1 MVITILVSFFTLL
14 VLGIPISMVVLV
26 SSMIGILIFSGVPP
40 LILVQQLFNGLDKF
54 VILAVPFF
62 ILAGGV
68 AAQGDTA
75 RRLVELMNI
84 VFGRLRGGLAIAT
97 IFACA
102 FFAAISGS
110 SLATVVA
117 IGTIMVPGL
126 VKAGYPKAMATGIIA
141 SAGSLGVLIPPSAPL
156 VLICVAMNTSV
167 GKQFMAGF
175 IPGLIIAIALSIF
188 VLFRSRKLGISR
200 REKYNVRQILTIIKE
215 SFLALMFPVI
225 VLGGIYGGF
234 TTPTEAAAVSLI
246 YVLIIELF
254 FFKKVKFKDL
264 TGILAN
270 AATTA
275 GALTF
280 IIASASVFTWF
291 MTTQQV
297 PASIA
302 SSIQNIIHT
311 KAMFLFSLV
320 LFLFIAGCFMDL
332 ISMTLVLGPILIPT
346 LTLFDLNL
354 VHFGI
359 IAITSA
365 EVAFMT
371 PPFGVNLFVTMS
383 VTDEPLGYV
392 AKSTMPYMFICL
404 GLVFIFAFFPE
415 ISLFL
420 PNLFYN

>member
-1 MVITILVSFFTLL
+1 MAITILISFFVLL
-14 VLGIPISMVVLV
+14 FFGIPISMVVLV
-26 SSMIGILIFSGVPP
+26 SSMVGILLFSDVPS
-40 LILVQQLFNGLDKF
+40 LILIQQLFNGLDKF

-68 AAQGDTA
+68 AAKGDTA

-84 VFGRLRGGLAIAT
+84 IFGRLKGGLAIAT

-126 VKAGYPKAMATGIIA
+126 VKAGYPKRMAVGIIA

-175 IPGLIIAIALSIF
+175 LPGLVIAIALSVF
-188 VLFRSRKLGISR
+188 VLIRSRKLGVKQ
-200 REKYNVRQILTIIKE
+200 REKYTARQVFTIVKDSI
-215 SFLALMFPVI
+215 LALLFPVI
-225 VLGGIYGGF
+225 VLGGIYGGL

-246 YVLIIELF
+246 YVIIIELF
-254 FFKKVKFKDL
+254 FYKKVKLKDL

-297 PASIA
+297 PAQIA
-302 SSIQNIIHT
+302 VFIQDIIHT

-320 LFLFIAGCFMDL
+320 LFLFVAGCFMDL
-332 ISMTLVLGPILIPT
+332 ISMTLVLGPILVPT
-346 LTLFDLNL
+346 LALFNL
-354 VHFGI
+354 DFVHFGI

-392 AKSTMPYMFICL
+392 ARSTMPFMFICL
-404 GLVFIFAFFPE
+404 ALVVVFAFFPE

>member
-1 MVITILVSFFTLL
+1 MAITILISFFVLL
-14 VLGIPISMVVLV
+14 FFGIPISMVVLV
-26 SSMIGILIFSGVPP
+26 SSMVGILLFSDVPA
-40 LILVQQLFNGLDKF
+40 LILIQQLFNGLDKF

-68 AAQGDTA
+68 AANGDTA

-84 VFGRLRGGLAIAT
+84 IFGRLKGGLAIAT

-126 VKAGYPKAMATGIIA
+126 VKAGYPKSMAVGIIA

-175 IPGLIIAIALSIF
+175 LPGLVIAIALSIF
-188 VLFRSRKLGISR
+188 VLIRSRKLGIKK
-200 REKYNVRQILTIIKE
+200 REKYTARQIFTIIKD
-215 SFLALMFPVI
+215 SILALLFPVI

-254 FFKKVKFKDL
+254 FYKKVKFKDL

-297 PASIA
+297 PAQIA
-302 SSIQNIIHT
+302 AFIQDIIHT
-311 KAMFLFSLV
+311 KTMFLISLV
-320 LFLFIAGCFMDL
+320 IFLFIAGCFMDL
-332 ISMTLVLGPILIPT
+332 ISMTLVLGPILVPT
-346 LTLFDLNL
+346 LSLFNLDL

-392 AKSTMPYMFICL
+392 AKSTMPFMFICL
-404 GLVFIFAFFPE
+404 ALVMVFAFVPE
-415 ISLFL
+415 ISMFL

>member
-1 MVITILVSFFTLL
+1 MAVTILITFFVFL
-14 VLGIPISMVVLV
+14 VLGIPISIVVLL
-26 SSMIGILIFSGVPP
+26 SSLVGILAYSDVSP
-40 LILVQQLFNGLDKF
+40 LILIQQLFNGLDKF

-62 ILAGGV
+62 ILAGGI

-84 VFGRLRGGLAIAT
+84 VFGRLRGGLGIAT
-97 IFACA
+97 IYACA

-126 VKAGYPKAMATGIIA
+126 VKAGYPKTMATGIIA

-167 GKQFMAGF
+167 GRQFMAGF
-175 IPGLIIAIALSIF
+175 LPGILIATVLSIY
-188 VLFRSRKLGISR
+188 VLIRSRKLGIKR
-200 REKYNVRQILTIIKE
+200 RDKYTFPQILRILKDSI
-215 SFLALMFPVI
+215 LALLFPVI

-246 YVLIIELF
+246 YILIIELF
-254 FFKKVKFKDL
+254 FYKKVKFRDL
-264 TGILAN
+264 TKALAN
-270 AATTA
+270 AAATG

-280 IIASASVFTWF
+280 IIASAGVFTWF

-297 PASIA
+297 PALIA
-302 SSIQNIIHT
+302 ATIQNIIHT
-311 KAMFLFSLV
+311 KAMFLASLI
-320 LFLFIAGCFMDL
+320 LFLFVAGCFMDL

-346 LTLFDLNL
+346 LALFELDLI
-354 VHFGI
+354 HFGI

-392 AKSTMPYMFICL
+392 AKSTMPFMFICL
-404 GLVFIFAFFPE
+404 GLVIVLAYIPE
-415 ISLFL
+415 ISLVL
-420 PNLFYN
+420 PNLFYR

>member
-1 MVITILVSFFTLL
+1 VAVTILISFFVFL
-14 VLGIPISMVVLV
+14 VLGIPISMVVLL
-26 SSMIGILIFSGVPP
+26 SSLVGILIYSDVAP
-40 LILVQQLFNGLDKF
+40 LILIQQLFNGLDKF

-75 RRLVELMNI
+75 RRLVGLMNI
-84 VFGRLRGGLAIAT
+84 VFGRLRGGLGIAT
-97 IFACA
+97 IYACA

-126 VKAGYPKAMATGIIA
+126 VKAGYPKSMATGIIA
-141 SAGSLGVLIPPSAPL
+141 SAGSLGVLIPPSAPM

-167 GKQFMAGF
+167 GRQFMAGF
-175 IPGLIIAIALSIF
+175 LPGILIATALSIF
-188 VLFRSRKLGISR
+188 VLIRSRKLGIER
-200 REKYNVRQILTIIKE
+200 RDKYTFRKILKILKSSI
-215 SFLALMFPVI
+215 LALLFPVI

-246 YVLIIELF
+246 YILIIELF
-254 FFKKVKFKDL
+254 FYKKVTFKDL
-264 TGILAN
+264 TKVLAN
-270 AATTA
+270 AAATG

-280 IIASASVFTWF
+280 IIASAGVFTWF

-297 PASIA
+297 PAMIA
-302 SSIQNIIHT
+302 TYIQDIIHT
-311 KAMFLFSLV
+311 KAMFLASLI
-320 LFLFIAGCFMDL
+320 LFLFVAGCFMDL
-332 ISMTLVLGPILIPT
+332 ISMTLVLGPILLPT
-346 LTLFDLNL
+346 LSLFQLDLI
-354 VHFGI
+354 HFGI

-383 VTDEPLGYV
+383 VTDEPLWYV
-392 AKSTMPYMFICL
+392 AKSTMPFMFICL
-404 GLVFIFAFFPE
+404 GMVVVFAYIPE
-415 ISLFL
+415 ISLIL
-420 PNLFYN
+420 PNLFYG

>member
-1 MVITILVSFFTLL
+1 MALVIFVSFFSLL
-14 VLGIPISMVVLV
+14 ILGIPIALVVLISAAV
-26 SSMIGILIFSGVPP
+26 GILVFSGVSP

-68 AAQGDTA
+68 AAKGDTA

-84 VFGRLRGGLAIAT
+84 VFGRLSGGLAIAT

-126 VKAGYPKAMATGIIA
+126 IKAGYPKSMAVGIIT

-156 VLICVAMNTSV
+156 VLICVAMNTSI
-167 GKQFMAGF
+167 GRQFMAGF
-175 IPGLIIAIALSIF
+175 LPGLLIATVLSAFVYIRCRKMGFKPVKYTFHEIINILKASI
-188 VLFRSRKLGISR
+188 
-200 REKYNVRQILTIIKE
+200 
-215 SFLALMFPVI
+215 LAVMFPVI

-246 YVLIIELF
+246 YVLIIELGF
-254 FFKKVKFKDL
+254 YKKVKIRDL
-264 TGILAN
+264 TKVLAD
-270 AATTA
+270 AAITG

-297 PASIA
+297 PVMISGL
-302 SSIQNIIHT
+302 IQDIIHT
-311 KAMFLFSLV
+311 KTMFLLSLIT
-320 LFLFIAGCFMDL
+320 FLFIAGCFMDL
-332 ISMTLVLGPILIPT
+332 ISLTLVLGPILIPT
-346 LTLFDLNL
+346 LALFNLDLI
-354 VHFGI
+354 HFGV

-371 PPFGVNLFVTMS
+371 PPFGVNLFVSMS
-383 VTDEPLGYV
+383 ITDEPLWYV
-392 AKSTMPYMFICL
+392 ARSTMPFMFICL
-404 GLVFIFAFFPE
+404 AMVVVFAYIPE
-415 ISLFL
+415 ISLIL
-420 PNLFYN
+420 PNLYYR

>member
-1 MVITILVSFFTLL
+1 MAITILISFFVLL
-14 VLGIPISMVVLV
+14 FLGIPISMVVLV
-26 SSMIGILIFSGVPP
+26 SSMVGILLFSDVPS
-40 LILVQQLFNGLDKF
+40 LILIQQLFNGLDKF

-84 VFGRLRGGLAIAT
+84 IFGRLKGGLAIAT

-126 VKAGYPKAMATGIIA
+126 IKAGYPKSMATGIIA

-175 IPGLIIAIALSIF
+175 LPGLVIAVVLSVF
-188 VLFRSRKLGISR
+188 VLFLSRKLGIKP
-200 REKYNVRQILTIIKE
+200 REKYTARQTYTIIKN

-225 VLGGIYGGF
+225 VLGGIYGGI

-254 FFKKVKFKDL
+254 VYKKVKFKDL

-297 PASIA
+297 PAAIA
-302 SSIQNIIHT
+302 TFIQDIIHT
-311 KAMFLFSLV
+311 KTMFLFSLV

-346 LTLFDLNL
+346 LALFDLDL
-354 VHFGI
+354 IHFGI

-371 PPFGVNLFVTMS
+371 PPFGVNLFVTMG

-392 AKSTMPYMFICL
+392 AKSTMPFMFICL
-404 GLVFIFAFFPE
+404 ALVVVFAFFPE
-415 ISLFL
+415 ISMFL
-420 PNLFYN
+420 PNFFYK

>member
-1 MVITILVSFFTLL
+1 MAVTILITFFVFL
-14 VLGIPISMVVLV
+14 VLGIPISMVVLL
-26 SSMIGILIFSGVPP
+26 SSLVGILAYSDVPP
-40 LILVQQLFNGLDKF
+40 LILIQQLFNGLDKF

-62 ILAGGV
+62 ILAGGI

-97 IFACA
+97 IYACA

-126 VKAGYPKAMATGIIA
+126 VNAGYPKSMATGIIA

-167 GKQFMAGF
+167 GRQFMAGF
-175 IPGLIIAIALSIF
+175 LPGILIATVLSIY
-188 VLFRSRKLGISR
+188 VLIRSRKLGIKR
-200 REKYNVRQILTIIKE
+200 RDKYTFPQILRILKDSI
-215 SFLALMFPVI
+215 LALLFPVI

-246 YVLIIELF
+246 YILIIELF
-254 FFKKVKFKDL
+254 FYKKVKFRDL
-264 TGILAN
+264 TKALAN
-270 AATTA
+270 AAATG

-280 IIASASVFTWF
+280 IIASAGVFTWF

-297 PASIA
+297 PALIA
-302 SSIQNIIHT
+302 TTIQSIIHT
-311 KAMFLFSLV
+311 KAMFLASLI
-320 LFLFIAGCFMDL
+320 LFLFVAGCFMDL

-346 LTLFDLNL
+346 LALFELDLI
-354 VHFGI
+354 HFGI

-365 EVAFMT
+365 EVQSFCDHECDGRTVRVCGEVHDALYVHLPRNGCGARVYSGDFT
-371 PPFGVNLFVTMS
+371 YFTGPVLQVT
-383 VTDEPLGYV
+383 
-392 AKSTMPYMFICL
+392 STFC
-404 GLVFIFAFFPE
+404 
-415 ISLFL
+415 
-420 PNLFYN
+420 